1 MMARL
6 RFPSWLGLPLSLL
19 LTVLLAAPAQGQVAK
34 QGNDVLSSLG
44 FQHERLNAAEDV
56 ELLDNVRAVTD
67 KSLQNGWEAFRIGVG
82 PAAVPTA

>member
-1 MMARL
+1 MMARF
-6 RFPSWLGLPLSLL
+6 RFSSCLDLTLL
-19 LTVLLAAPAQGQVAK
+19 LLLSVLLAAPAQAQVAK

-44 FQHERLNAAEDV
+44 FVHERLNAAEDV

-82 PAAVPTA
+82 PAAEWQA